1 MQSIKITGLKY
12 KDKKI
17 LAIKLLRNH
26 LTENDNGRGLI
37 GLKEAKDIVDAMYLD
52 QFPERLYVFN
62 TLTNEFKSMFRYV
75 ERPPLRLYKV
85 LVELDTPL
93 PATLHE
99 VLVLSIGAN
108 SARVVA
114 LDSLTVK
121 HSASGHVRNVRLVSE
136 FKNNTILAS
145 YKVTGSAPHA

>member
-1 MQSIKITGLKY
+1 MESIKLTGLK
-12 KDKKI
+12 DKNRKI

-26 LTENDNGRGLI
+26 LTENDQGRGFL

-75 ERPPLRLYKV
+75 ERPPLRLYNV

-93 PATLHE
+93 PATLYE

-114 LDSLTVK
+114 LDSLTVE
-121 HSASGHVRNVRLVSE
+121 HSASGNVRNVKLVSE

-145 YKVTGSAPHA
+145 YKVRSQAPHA